1 MKKLDWIPN
10 VFLFTMMSINAMGQ
24 TAGSSLLPGCAGN
37 WRLSWDDEFGYPD
50 DQLKANWYFANGI
63 QSWSR
68 CREIELVSNGTLK
81 LVDKQESRCGIR
93 HPELSGLK
101 SRFSMDTSNTG
112 TNQLKLNFCRR
123 KYTSE

>member
-1 MKKLDWIPN
+1 
-10 VFLFTMMSINAMGQ
+10 MGQ